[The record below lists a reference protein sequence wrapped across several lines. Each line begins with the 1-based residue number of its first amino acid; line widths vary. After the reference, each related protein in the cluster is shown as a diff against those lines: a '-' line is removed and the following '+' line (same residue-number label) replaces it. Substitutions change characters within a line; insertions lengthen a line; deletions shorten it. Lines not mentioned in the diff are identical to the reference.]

1 MEIRFC
7 DICNESVP
15 VSDLSTGRAFERK
28 GRVVC
33 ASCDLAMSA
42 TRAQEGAAGS
52 DAAGPNAANSGSTG
66 FGTASGAAFPVGT
79 GVGYGQVP
87 PHAAMPVAAPSPR
100 REGGVAAVLAAV
112 ALIGVAAVAYLT
124 REEIDRAAELS
135 AERNTWLAA
144 AVEQDRARD
153 QREVGERLRSLGEEL
168 ALLRE
173 GQAMRAAQSDAA
185 TAEMVARLDGLSAEM
200 AAFAEE
206 LPHWEQRLLAVQN
219 APEPAL
225 VELEGR
231 VGQLQEDLHVLLSAF
246 YETLPRIGAAA
257 TPAQD
262 ASTEPPA
269 YLAHLSDL
277 SAEDANERWA
287 ALETLGQL
295 GDAAAAEHVTALLV
309 DEDLFVRMAAA
320 RVLGKL
326 GATSAAPALI
336 EALEDGDPSMR
347 EAVLLALRT
356 ITGRNISFDPNG
368 SPAERS
374 RQVNEWRNWW
384 KRSGGVAA
392 GDGSAGPERRP

>member
-42 TRAQEGAAGS
+42 TRPHGADGDLASAVGAAQSG
-52 DAAGPNAANSGSTG
+52 GSTG
-66 FGTASGAAFPVGT
+66 ASAGATSAVGAA
-79 GVGYGQVP
+79 
-87 PHAAMPVAAPSPR
+87 ASPR
-100 REGGVAAVLAAV
+100 GEGGVATVLAAV
-112 ALIGVAAVAYLT
+112 ALVGVAAVAYLT
-124 REEIDRAAELS
+124 RQELDRNAAAAAERQGWVS
-135 AERNTWLAA
+135 AAAERERAMDRRETSERVQSLA
-144 AVEQDRARD
+144 E
-153 QREVGERLRSLGEEL
+153 EV

-173 GQAMRAAQSDAA
+173 GQAMR
-185 TAEMVARLDGLSAEM
+185 TAEADVRIRQLVARVDGLSAEF
-200 AAFAEE
+200 AALAEE
-206 LPHWEQRLLAVQN
+206 LPRLEQRLAAEQK
-219 APEPAL
+219 APEPAF
-225 VELEGR
+225 VELESR

-246 YETLPRIGAAA
+246 YETLPRIGAAEA
-257 TPAQD
+257 PAEET
-262 ASTEPPA
+262 SNEPPA
-269 YLAHLSDL
+269 YVAQLRGLT
-277 SAEDANERWA
+277 AEDPNERWA

-309 DEDLFVRMAAA
+309 DPDLFVRMAAA

-336 EALEDGDPSMR
+336 EALEDADPSMR

-356 ITGRNISFDPNG
+356 ITGRNIPFDPNG
-368 SPAERS
+368 SPAERT

-384 KRSGGVAA
+384 KRSGGVAT
-392 GDGSAGPERRP
+392 GP